1 MPRRLAL
8 SALVALYL
16 IGAPVPASAQ
26 TATPPP
32 PGAIYIVQPNEYL
45 STIAERFNVSINDL
59 MAVNGITDPNLI
71 SQGQRLIIPG
81 LQGINGIL
89 DTEVVNFG
97 DSFRSLA
104 RRTQLPAD
112 LLRRL
117 NHVVSPTEF
126 FVGAGMIV
134 PKQENASDLGARLSL
149 SVGQSLLELAVGA
162 GSDPWTLAD
171 INDLGGTWDG
181 LPADVLYTTG
191 TSASAQAAAGLPPA
205 LLGAEIPSL
214 PLKQGGTAEI
224 IVTPAAGV
232 TLGGV
237 LVDYPLHFFPMGDGR
252 MAALQGIHAMLQ
264 PGVYPLQLDAT
275 SSDGTMQ
282 SFQQLVVVTS
292 AGFPKESLSV
302 PAETIDPT
310 VTGPEDQQVQAITSP
325 VSEQK
330 SWSGSFRAPVDP
342 INAQCIKDGFG
353 TRRSFNGSAYDY
365 FHSGVDYGVCSAEHP
380 FDIYAAAPGTV
391 VFAGLLNV
399 RGNATFI
406 DHGWGVYTGYFHQQS
421 ISVTVGQQVLAGQ
434 RIGEIGATGRVTG
447 PHLHFDLWVGGI
459 QVNPLEWLSQT
470 YP

>member
-8 SALVALYL
+8 SALVAVYL
-16 IGAPVPASAQ
+16 IVAPVRASAQ

-32 PGAIYIVQPNEYL
+32 TGAIYIVQPNEYL
-45 STIAERFNVSINDL
+45 STIAERFNVDINDL
-59 MAVNGITDPNLI
+59 MAVNGITNPNLI

-89 DTEVVNFG
+89 DTEVVSFG

-112 LLRRL
+112 LLQRL

-134 PKQENASDLGARLSL
+134 PKQENASDLGTRLTL
-149 SVGQSLLELAVGA
+149 SDGQSLLELSVAA
-162 GSDPWTLAD
+162 GSDPWTLAE

-181 LPADVLYTTG
+181 LPSDVLYSTG
-191 TSASAQAAAGLPPA
+191 TTSTGQSAAGLPPA
-205 LLGAEIPSL
+205 LLDAEIPTL
-214 PLKQGGTAEI
+214 PLKQGSTAEI

-232 TLGGV
+232 TLGGL

-252 MAALQGIHAMLQ
+252 MVALQGIHAMLP

-275 SSDGTMQ
+275 SGDGSLQ

-292 AGFPKESLSV
+292 AGFPKEALSV
-302 PAETIDPT
+302 PAETIDPS
-310 VTGPEDQQVQAITSP
+310 VTGPEDAEVLALAAPATELRRWNAEFGLP
-325 VSEQK
+325 VGLPS
-330 SWSGSFRAPVDP
+330 
-342 INAQCIKDGFG
+342 CIKDGFG

-365 FHSGVDYGVCSAEHP
+365 FHSGLDYGICSVEHP
-380 FDIYAAAPGTV
+380 FDVYAAAAGTV
-391 VFAGLLNV
+391 VFAGPLNV

-406 DHGWGVYTGYFHQQS
+406 DHGWGVYTGYFHQQT
-421 ISVTVGQQVLAGQ
+421 ISVTVGQQVQAGE

-447 PHLHFDLWVGGI
+447 PHLHFDLWVGDI
-459 QVNPLEWLSQT
+459 QVNPLEWLSRAF
-470 YP
+470 P

>member
-1 MPRRLAL
+1 MAA
-8 SALVALYL
+8 SAIVALCL
-16 IGAPVPASAQ
+16 LWAAAPASAQ

-104 RRTQLPAD
+104 RRTQFPAD
-112 LLRRL
+112 LLRKL

-126 FVGAGMIV
+126 YVGAGMIV
-134 PKQENASDLGARLSL
+134 PKQENASDLGTRLTEAK
-149 SVGQSLLELAVGA
+149 GQSLLELAIGA
-162 GSDPWTLAD
+162 GSDPWTLST

-181 LPADVLYTTG
+181 LPADVLYATGTTTTG
-191 TSASAQAAAGLPPA
+191 QGAAGLPPA
-205 LLGAEIPSL
+205 LLGAEIPTL

-232 TLGGV
+232 TLEGV
-237 LVDYPLHFFPMGDGR
+237 LVDYPLHFFPMGNGS
-252 MAALQGIHAMLQ
+252 MVALQGIHAMLQ

-275 SSDGTMQ
+275 SSDGTVQ
-282 SFQQLVVVTS
+282 SFQQLVVITS
-292 AGFPKESLSV
+292 AGFPKEALSV
-302 PAETIDPT
+302 PAETIDPA
-310 VTGPEDQQVQAITSP
+310 VTGPEDQEALSLAAPATNLKRWSSEFTLP
-325 VSEQK
+325 V
-330 SWSGSFRAPVDP
+330 GLPY
-342 INAQCIKDGFG
+342 CIKDGFG
-353 TRRSFNGSAYDY
+353 TRRSFNGGAYDY
-365 FHSGVDYGVCSAEHP
+365 FHSGVDYGICSVEHP

-406 DHGWGVYTGYFHQQS
+406 DHGWGVYTGYFHQRS
-421 ISVTVGQQVLAGQ
+421 INVSVGQQVEAGQ
-434 RIGEIGATGRVTG
+434 LIGEIGATGRVTG
-447 PHLHFDLWVGGI
+447 PHLHFDLWVGDV
-459 QVNPLEWLSQT
+459 QVNPLEWLSHS